1 MKQCKSGASTKQYTE
16 HHYLNLPVIMVCPP
30 LGEVNVRGRG
40 YSVTL
45 STPHDSTDLLVIVV
59 CPPLG
64 EVNVRGRGYSVTLST
79 PHDSTDLLVK
89 VIITPQDLL
98 CYSGIL
104 LALHNLDTPQFHSLL
119 QDFVL
124 YLMEDNYL
132 PNVRI
137 GTFIFM
143 LNFHR

>member
-16 HHYLNLPVIMVCPP
+16 HHYLNLPVIM
-30 LGEVNVRGRG
+30 
-40 YSVTL
+40 
-45 STPHDSTDLLVIVV
+45 V